1 MKNDDEDII
10 YLVMRIV
17 FSYKIKNDF
26 FYEIVLMNMLDIVFS
41 GVNKVRCVVFLFEVV
56 KINL

>member
-41 GVNKVRCVVFLFEVV
+41 GVNKACCVVFLFEVV